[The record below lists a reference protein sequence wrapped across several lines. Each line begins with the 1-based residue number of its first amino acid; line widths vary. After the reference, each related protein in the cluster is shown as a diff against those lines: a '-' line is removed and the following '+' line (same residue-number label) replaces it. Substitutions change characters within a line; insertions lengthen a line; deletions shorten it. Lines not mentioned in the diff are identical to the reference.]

1 MTERRFWK
9 EDVKN
14 KFESEESVDTRR
26 GRPSIVSV
34 VVTPPLGVFLVDLDV
49 LSLRADGRKESGSG
63 IVGLAESAVTK
74 DAGLAESAVARVLI
88 CVEGVSAGDR
98 GYESAVR
105 NVPWRACQWAEA
117 AGERIAER

>member
-1 MTERRFWK
+1 MTERRFWQ

-34 VVTPPLGVFLVDLDV
+34 VVTPPLGVFLVGLDV
-49 LSLRADGRKESGSG
+49 LSLRADGRKESGSW
-63 IVGLAESAVTK
+63 IV
-74 DAGLAESAVARVLI
+74 GLAESAVARVLI
-88 CVEGVSAGDR
+88 CVESVSAGDR
-98 GYESAVR
+98 GCESAVR

-117 AGERIAER
+117 VGERAEEQRLLESVSSVR